1 MPRPAIVLRPEP
13 GLSET
18 LKGLRDRGIEGVAAP
33 LFAIEPVSWDA
44 PDPADFDAILVG
56 SANVFR
62 HGGRALNQI
71 AGLPVHAVGARTAQA
86 ARDAGFAVAETG
98 AGGLQAL
105 LDRARAPVRFL
116 RLAGEKHVALSSPA
130 GVQVVERIVYR
141 AAPLPLAEDVAAQMA
156 GGAVVLLHSGEAA
169 RDFADECKRLEVD
182 RSEVSLAALAP
193 RIASAAGEGWQS
205 VAWAMKP
212 AELALLALAVQ
223 MCQ

>member
-44 PDPADFDAILVG
+44 PDPPGFDAVLVG

-62 HGGRALNQI
+62 HGGRVLNQL
-71 AGLPVHAVGARTAQA
+71 ARLPVHAVGARTAQA

-105 LDRARAPVRFL
+105 LGRATAPIRFL
-116 RLAGEKHVALSSPA
+116 RLAGEKHVALYPPA
-130 GVQVVERIVYR
+130 GVEVVERIVYR
-141 AAPLPLAEDVAAQMA
+141 AAPLPLAEDVAARMA
-156 GGAVVLLHSGEAA
+156 DGAVVLLHSGEAA
-169 RDFADECKRLEVD
+169 RHFADECKRLRVD
-182 RSEVSLAALAP
+182 CSELSLAALAP
-193 RIASAAGEGWQS
+193 RVAAAAGDGWQS
-205 VAWAMKP
+205 VEWAEQP